1 MHSGT
6 VPSLRTLR
14 TANTSLSDTGFI
26 TAGFFQQLDEA
37 AVAEVKADA
46 KRLEV
51 PAKYAIIHEGH
62 PATHLYLIE
71 AGGAR
76 YYKTTKDGVQVLISC
91 VYPGDMCGMAAIL
104 DTPQG
109 YIGSAES
116 LLECQL
122 LGWER
127 TAILRLKK
135 RYPQLV
141 ENVLAITMRYMRRY
155 AKRMVR
161 LTTRTA
167 QQRLADA
174 LLRLAGN
181 LGQLSPAGVEIG
193 VTNEQLGW
201 AADISEFTASRFLN
215 EWERVGWISKDRGR
229 VIIHIPQALVLQ

>member
-1 MHSGT
+1 
-6 VPSLRTLR
+6 R
-14 TANTSLSDTGFI
+14 TANTSPSDTGFI
-26 TAGFFQQLDEA
+26 TAGFFHQLDEA

-51 PAKYAIIHEGH
+51 PAKCAIIHEGH

-76 YYKTTKDGVQVLISC
+76 YYKTTKDGVEVLISC
-91 VYPGDMCGMAAIL
+91 VYPGDMCRMAGIL

-122 LGWER
+122 HGWER
-127 TAILRLKK
+127 PAIPTTKNP
-135 RYPQLV
+135 YPPLAR
-141 ENVLAITMRYMRRY
+141 NLLAITMLYIGRY

-161 LTTRTA
+161 MTTRTA

-181 LGQLSPAGVEIG
+181 LGQLSPASVEIG

-215 EWERVGWISKDRGR
+215 EWERVGWISKDR
-229 VIIHIPQALVLQ
+229 